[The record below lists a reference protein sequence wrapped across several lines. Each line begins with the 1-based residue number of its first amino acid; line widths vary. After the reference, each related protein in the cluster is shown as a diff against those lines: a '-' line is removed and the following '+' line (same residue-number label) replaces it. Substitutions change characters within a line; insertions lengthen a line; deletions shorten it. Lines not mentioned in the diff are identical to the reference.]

1 MCCSKKCWIGK
12 KNKIIEVGQ
21 TNLYDKA
28 AFNFV
33 ESIVM
38 IEKEKIT
45 KMMMMMMKM
54 TSVRIS

>member
-1 MCCSKKCWIGK
+1 MIKKK
-12 KNKIIEVGQ
+12 KIIEVGQ

-45 KMMMMMMKM
+45 KMMMMMKM

>member
-1 MCCSKKCWIGK
+1 MIKKII
-12 KNKIIEVGQ
+12 IIEVGQ
-21 TNLYDKA
+21 TYLNDKE

-45 KMMMMMMKM
+45 KMMMMMKM